1 MITIHIATYSVIR
14 LLPNFIKNVTAT
26 LGDLKDEEKKKS
38 HRGLQKLTMSFSA
51 IPK

>member
-26 LGDLKDEEKKKS
+26 LGDLKDEEKKKKS
-38 HRGLQKLTMSFSA
+38 SRSA
-51 IPK
+51 KVDNVIQCNT